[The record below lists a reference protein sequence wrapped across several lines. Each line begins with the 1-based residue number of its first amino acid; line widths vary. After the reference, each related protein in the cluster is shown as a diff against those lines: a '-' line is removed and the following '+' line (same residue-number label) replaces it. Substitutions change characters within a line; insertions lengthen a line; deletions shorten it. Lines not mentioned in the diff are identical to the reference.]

1 MRNLIQ
7 STIRNL
13 MALQFEQR
21 RILANFC
28 GGLALV
34 ITAHLIFV
42 RPGFFNVIMAFIA
55 TVILLRIAVVLVQKG
70 ENDV

>member
-34 ITAHLIFV
+34 FTAQLIFV
-42 RPGFFNVIMAFIA
+42 HPGIFNGIIA
-55 TVILLRIAVVLVQKG
+55 TLVAVILLKVAIIFTEKEG
-70 ENDV
+70 EDV

>member
-1 MRNLIQ
+1 MRYLVRR
-7 STIRNL
+7 TISRL

-55 TVILLRIAVVLVQKG
+55 TIILLRIAVVLVKKG